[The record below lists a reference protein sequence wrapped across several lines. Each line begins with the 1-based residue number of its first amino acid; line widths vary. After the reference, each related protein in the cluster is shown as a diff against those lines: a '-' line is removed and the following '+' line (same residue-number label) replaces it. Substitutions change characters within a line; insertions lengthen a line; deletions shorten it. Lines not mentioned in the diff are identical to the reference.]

1 MILSLTNKVFSVRQT
16 ILCTGNTNPFDF
28 SGLIYELT
36 HYTGDTTLEG
46 SNAMGTFS
54 GTGSVHQ
61 CRNWDAVKEFLVEKR
76 ANDFERSI
84 LHT

>member
-1 MILSLTNKVFSVRQT
+1 MILSLANQVLVRQT
-16 ILCTGNTNPFDF
+16 ILCTGNANLFNL

-36 HYTGDTTLEG
+36 HSGDTTLEG

-54 GTGSVHQ
+54 GTGTGSVHQ
-61 CRNWDAVKEFLVEKR
+61 CRNWDAVKEFLEEKR